1 MFVNK
6 WLNVYGFRKMVFLL
20 NNDLGRVD
28 FLFAHRLIVFLASK
42 DRANLD
48 YRYLQS

>member
-28 FLFAHRLIVFLASK
+28 FLFAHRSIVCLASK